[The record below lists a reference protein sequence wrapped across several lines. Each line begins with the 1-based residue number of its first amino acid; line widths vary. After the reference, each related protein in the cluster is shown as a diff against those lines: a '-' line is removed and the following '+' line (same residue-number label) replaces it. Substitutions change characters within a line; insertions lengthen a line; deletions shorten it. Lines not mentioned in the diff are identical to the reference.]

1 MRKKANNARCP
12 ILLCVLLVLFPF
24 VGCIKEQDALP
35 IHLPRG
41 ITGLELGMTPE
52 QIGQLFT
59 IKEDIDP
66 VAAFLTKYVDPKEGE
81 KLLRRNQALQKQFFR
96 ISSSVGK
103 LPEGV
108 TSADIHTTHNIVY
121 QIRFHY
127 EETSV
132 KKVGWQGITDPYI
145 ARYGKPTE
153 DIGSGYIWDDA
164 RTRLDIESGS
174 IVHIIF
180 SDQTLEAEVKK
191 REREN
196 P

>member
-1 MRKKANNARCP
+1 MRKSKQCTLSD
-12 ILLCVLLVLFPF
+12 LLCVFLVLFLF
-24 VGCIKEQDALP
+24 VGCIKGQRAP
-35 IHLPRG
+35 TIYLPRG

-66 VAAFLTKYVDPKEGE
+66 VAAFLIKYGEPGKGE
-81 KLLRRNQALQKQFFR
+81 KLSQQNQALQKQFFR
-96 ISSSVGK
+96 ISSGIGK

-108 TSADIHTTHNIVY
+108 TSADVHTTHKIVY
-121 QIRFHY
+121 QIGLHY
-127 EETSV
+127 DETSV

-145 ARYGKPTE
+145 AKYGKPTK

-164 RTRLDIESGS
+164 RTRLHIDSGS
-174 IVHIIF
+174 IIHIIF
-180 SDQTLEAEVKK
+180 SDQTLKAEVEKS
-191 REREN
+191 EREN